1 MLPLL
6 PQMNTVTSFLDGS
19 HIYGSDPSI
28 AKRLRT
34 LSGGKLKEETK
45 KNCQRGFLPTV
56 DVKSDVCDLR
66 NSSEPCYFGGKGETS
81 IIGMSCLNS
90 CLRRVILL
98 VIIVI
103 RYLQILTLGTSG

>member
-81 IIGMSCLNS
+81 
-90 CLRRVILL
+90 VILL
-98 VIIVI
+98 VIIIIII
-103 RYLQILTLGTSG
+103 RYLQISILGTSG